1 VATETTYASRFG
13 GLWTDRSDA
22 EDEIR
27 RRASEGELEPAL
39 VEKLTTFVRDG
50 YAVLE
55 QAVPLDVVDQFRADI
70 SNAFEHGHEQLLI
83 QYPGSGSQPLVAG
96 MELERARVVDSYA
109 FYESARQAL
118 FAGPI
123 VDFFRTI
130 FEADPLLFQSLSFH
144 KGSQQGMHQDTAY
157 VVVSSPLT
165 LSAAWIA
172 LEDVQPGSGELMY
185 YRGSHRLP
193 EYLFSGEH
201 KHWNPERDGPAQH
214 DEWSRLLNEN
224 AERLGM
230 ERQTFLARK
239 GDVLIWSADLAHG
252 GSPVTDESL
261 TRRSLVG
268 HFCPV
273 GVEPNYY
280 SYRPDRRTALP
291 FGGGLYSSEYYDLG
305 PAEEGPEPAKQG
317 FLQRLLGR

>member
-1 VATETTYASRFG
+1 VSAQTTYASRFG

-22 EDEIR
+22 EEEIR
-27 RRASEGELEPAL
+27 RRAESGELDASL
-39 VEKLTTFVRDG
+39 VAPLTSFVVDG

-55 QAVPLDVVDQFRADI
+55 QAVPLEVVDRFRDDI
-70 SNAFEHGHEQLLI
+70 SNAFEHGDERLLI
-83 QYPGSGSQPLVAG
+83 QRKAGESEPLTAGQP
-96 MELERARVVDSYA
+96 LERARVVDSYA
-109 FYESARQAL
+109 FYESARETL
-118 FAGPI
+118 FAKPI
-123 VDFFRTI
+123 VEFLRTI

-144 KGSQQGMHQDTAY
+144 KGSEQGMHQDTAY
-157 VVVSSPLT
+157 VVVSSPLR
-165 LSAAWIA
+165 LSAAWVA

-193 EYLFSGEH
+193 EYLFSGEY
-201 KHWNPERDGPAQH
+201 KHWNPERDGPEQH
-214 DEWSRLLNEN
+214 AEWARLLNEN

-239 GDVLIWSADLAHG
+239 GDVLLWSADLAHG
-252 GSPVTDESL
+252 GSPVTDTSL

-280 SYRPDRRTALP
+280 SYRADRRTQVP
-291 FGGGLYSSEYYDLG
+291 FGGGFYSSEYYELG
-305 PAEEGPEPAKQG
+305 GEAPERKG
-317 FLQRLLGR
+317 ILQRLLSR